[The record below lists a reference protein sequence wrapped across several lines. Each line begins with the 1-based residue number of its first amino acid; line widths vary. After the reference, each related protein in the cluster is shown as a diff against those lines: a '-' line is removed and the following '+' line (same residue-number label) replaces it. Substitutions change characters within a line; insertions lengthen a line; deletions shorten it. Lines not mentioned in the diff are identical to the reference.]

1 MLNKVTGEIREKF
14 LSEQKTDQTRI
25 DNRGTKKEVL
35 QWLILAI
42 VRKDKIE
49 NPGQIFFQEVFGRGP
64 KN

>member
-35 QWLILAI
+35 ILAI

-49 NPGQIFFQEVFGRGP
+49 NPGQIFFQEVFERGP

>member
-35 QWLILAI
+35 
-42 VRKDKIE
+42 R
-49 NPGQIFFQEVFGRGP
+49 
-64 KN
+64 